1 MSMAR
6 NKISRFFVW
15 IIMGLVLV
23 GLVGFGSFNFGGGV
37 TSVGRVGETEIS
49 ADRYFREVNA
59 QLNAIQAQTGQR
71 LPFAQAQAFGVDQ
84 AALETVIDQV
94 ALENETARLGLSVG
108 DAELAA
114 RIRDISAF
122 AGANG
127 QFDRD
132 TYQFVLEQSGLT
144 AADFEESLRSEVAR
158 TILQGAVANGIAL
171 PTTYTD
177 TLYGWA
183 RETRDFTWAKLGAD
197 VLDTPVGTPDAA
209 ALTAWYEANPDRF
222 TLPETR
228 KLTYVWLRPEDVLD
242 QVAVSDEDL
251 RALYDERID
260 EFSQPERRLVERLV
274 FGSEAEAE
282 VAAKRISDGTASFE
296 DLVAERG
303 LELANV
309 DLGDVTEAELGRAG
323 AAVFGLAAPGMVG
336 PEMTDLGPA
345 LFRMNAILAANETSF
360 EDARETLKAD
370 YAADAA
376 RRLLSD
382 MVVDLDDALA
392 GGATLEDL
400 AAEHGMTLAT
410 LDWTG
415 AESDGIAAYDAFRAA
430 AQSIAEGDYPE
441 ISDLSDGGLFALRL
455 DEVVAPRLQS
465 LDEVRAEAIAGWQAE
480 ETVARIKARAE
491 AMLGEFATG
500 ESPASLGLTEVAE
513 ADIGRDGFIDGTPP
527 ALIEQ
532 AFDLAA
538 PGDWAVVEDAD
549 GAIVLRLDAVHA
561 ADQTSEDALAIKT
574 NFAETTAQTLALD
587 IQSAF
592 SAALEAEAGIVLDQ
606 AMINAVNASFQ

>member
-6 NKISRFFVW
+6 NKVSRFFVW

-37 TSVGRVGETEIS
+37 SSIGRVGDTDIT

-71 LPFAQAQAFGVDQ
+71 LPFAQAQAFGVDRQ
-84 AALETVIDQV
+84 ALATVINQV

-108 DAELAA
+108 DEQLAA

-122 AGANG
+122 AGVNG

-144 AADFEESLRSEVAR
+144 PSDFEESLRSEVAR

-177 TLYGWA
+177 TLFAWA
-183 RETRDFTWAKLGAD
+183 RETRDFTWAKLGAN
-197 VLDTPVGTPDAA
+197 VLDTPVGTPDEA

-228 KLTYVWLRPEDVLD
+228 KITYVWLRPEDVLD
-242 QVAVSDEDL
+242 QIEVADDDL

-260 EFSQPERRLVERLV
+260 EFTQPERRLVERLV
-274 FGSEAEAE
+274 FGSEVEAD
-282 VAAKRISDGTASFE
+282 VAAKRIADGTATFE
-296 DLVAERG
+296 DLVAARG
-303 LELANV
+303 LNLADI
-309 DLGDVTEAELGRAG
+309 DLGDVTEADLGNAG
-323 AAVFGLAAPGMVG
+323 SAVFALNAPGVAG
-336 PEMTDLGPA
+336 PEMTDFGPA
-345 LFRMNAILAANETSF
+345 LFRMNAILAANDTSF
-360 EDARETLKAD
+360 EEAREQLKAD

-400 AAEHGMTLAT
+400 AKEHDMTLAT
-410 LDWTG
+410 IDWTG
-415 AESDGIAAYDAFRAA
+415 EQSDGIAAYDAFREA
-430 AQSIAEGDYPE
+430 AQSVEEGDYPE
-441 ISDLSDGGLFALRL
+441 IDDLSDGGLFALRL
-455 DEVVAPRLQS
+455 DEVVAPRLQT
-465 LDEVRAEAIAGWQAE
+465 LEEVRTEAIAGWKAD
-480 ETVARIKARAE
+480 ETVAQVKARAE
-491 AMLGEFATG
+491 AMLDEFAAG
-500 ESPASLGLTEVAE
+500 ESPVTLGLTEVAE
-513 ADIGRDGFIDGTPP
+513 ADIGRDGYIDGTPP
-527 ALIEQ
+527 ALISQVFE
-532 AFDLAA
+532 LAA

-549 GAIVLRLDAVHA
+549 GAIVLRLDAVHE
-561 ADQTSEDALAIKT
+561 ADQTSEDAVAIKT
-574 NFAETTAQTLALD
+574 GFAESTAQSLALD

-592 SAALEAEAGIVLDQ
+592 SAALETEAGITLDQ